1 METRIGAAPTLVY
14 PESDGEPMAESGKH
28 VRLLLDII
36 ETIDRHFQDIPDV
49 HVGGNMFLYYEEGNP
64 RKVISPDV
72 FMVRGVGKKDLRT
85 YKTWEQQPYLDF
97 VLKLASPSTYTKDF
111 NEKKAIY
118 EQILRVKEYCI
129 YDPYHEIDPSF
140 VGFRL
145 VGDVYEEIAFVEG
158 RLPCETLGLELGER
172 DGVLRLYDPVTETW
186 VGPSRE
192 HVDEAKARAAEAETY
207 AREAETYARE
217 AENRASEAET
227 YAREAENR
235 VSEAETYAR
244 EAENRA
250 SEAENRV
257 SEEARARR
265 EAEAEL
271 EKLRAALQRLQS
283 SE

>member
-1 METRIGAAPTLVY
+1 MKKRIGSAPTLVY
-14 PESDGEPMAESGKH
+14 PESDGEPMAETGRH
-28 VRLLLDII
+28 VRLLLDMI
-36 ETIDRHFQDIPDV
+36 ETIDWHFRDTPDV
-49 HVGGNMFLYYEEGNP
+49 HVCGNMFLYYEEGNP

-72 FMVRGVGKKDLRT
+72 FMVRGVSKKDLRT

-97 VLKLASPSTYTKDF
+97 VLELASPSTYTKDF

-145 VGDVYEEIAFVEG
+145 VGDAYEEIAFVEG

-186 VGPSRE
+186 LGTSPER
-192 HVDEAKARAAEAETY
+192 VDEANA
-207 AREAETYARE
+207 
-217 AENRASEAET
+217 RASEAET
-227 YAREAENR
+227 
-235 VSEAETYAR
+235 
-244 EAENRA
+244 RA
-250 SEAENRV
+250 SEAETRV

-271 EKLRAALQRLQS
+271 EKLRAALERLQS